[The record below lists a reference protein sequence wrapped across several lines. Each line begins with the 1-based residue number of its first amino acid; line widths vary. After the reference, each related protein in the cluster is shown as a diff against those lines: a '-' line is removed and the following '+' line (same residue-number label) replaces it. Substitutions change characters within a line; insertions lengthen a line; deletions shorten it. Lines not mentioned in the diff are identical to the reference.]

1 MYGNIVVRVLLAL
14 ASALQAGPGG
24 PGKPARLRVL
34 AEGRELGEA
43 DAREQVIRDAG
54 TLRAVWDE
62 LRARSGGFG
71 PGGGGRLPE
80 VDFKTHVVVF
90 VRLGGY
96 AEGVEVTRVVSVRAR
111 GGRRAQT
118 VVTVEEQHLEARCPS
133 MLTIAEVPY
142 TLVEVAG
149 TQEIVFRRIM
159 KAVPC
164 RGSVIPRAAPN

>member
-14 ASALQAGPGG
+14 ASALQAG

-71 PGGGGRLPE
+71 PGSNMTLPE

-96 AEGVEVTRVVSVRAR
+96 AEGVEVTRVVSGRAR

-118 VVTVEEQHLEARCPS
+118 VVTVEEQHQEARCPS

-149 TQEIVFRRIM
+149 TQEVAFRRIM